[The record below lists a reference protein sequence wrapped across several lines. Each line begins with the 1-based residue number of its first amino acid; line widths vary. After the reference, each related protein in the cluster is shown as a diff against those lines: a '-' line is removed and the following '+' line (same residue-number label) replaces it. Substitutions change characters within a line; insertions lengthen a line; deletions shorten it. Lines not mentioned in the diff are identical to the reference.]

1 MKKNST
7 ITVIICGLAAMFATV
22 VFYLLAFDNIFTIP
36 MRWLSMTG
44 LLIVE
49 IIGTVKALAT
59 KRNILG
65 VAQLT
70 VAAIHLAVTL
80 VISIVFVNLFPLLIK
95 EYILVSILMMIIVAV
110 VDVLLLHFNGKSHIA
125 AEKYAASAS
134 VIEMCEATARRLWVE
149 NKGAAYAS
157 QLEAIVEMLT
167 YTNRAMSSAS
177 DTELLAKIEALDMLI
192 SGNETDKLDAALQQ
206 IQNILKLRKES
217 AKKTGN
223 F

>member
-44 LLIVE
+44 LLVVE

-70 VAAIHLAVTL
+70 AAVIHLVATL
-80 VISIVFVNLFPLLIK
+80 AISVVFANLFPLLIK
-95 EYILVSILMMIIVAV
+95 EYILVSILMITVVAV
-110 VDVLLLHFNGKSHIA
+110 VDVLLLCFNGKSQVV

-134 VIEMCEATARRLWVE
+134 VIEMCEAKVRQLWVE
-149 NKGAAYAS
+149 NKDAAFAP
-157 QLEAIVEMLT
+157 QLETIAEMLT
-167 YTNRAMSSAS
+167 YTNRAMPSAS
-177 DTELLAKIEALDMLI
+177 DTELLAKIEVLSALI
-192 SGNETDKLDAALQQ
+192 SGNDAEKLDEVLQQ
-206 IQNILKLRKES
+206 IRNILKLRKES